1 MSCRLHTSLAAR
13 LQNRFRRFAEDNR
26 GLAAVEFA
34 MIAAPFFFLIFGLL
48 EICMIF
54 IMSSILDHAVSEAS
68 RPLRTGEGQKAEI
81 NADQFRDSVCERL
94 MGILDCDNR
103 LHIDVR
109 AVDGFASTPT
119 GSPVDAMGNIDPDQF
134 EFQPGG
140 PNDIVA
146 VRIFYEWDL
155 MAPGISMPLRNM
167 SGNKHLMSAS
177 AVFRNEPFVGS

>member
-1 MSCRLHTSLAAR
+1 MSFSVRTSLSAR
-13 LQNRFRRFAEDNR
+13 LQNRFRRFADDNR

-48 EICMIF
+48 EIAMIF

-68 RPLRTGEGQKAEI
+68 RPLRTGQAQKAEI
-81 NADQFRDSVCERL
+81 TADQFRDSVCEKL

-109 AVDGFASTPT
+109 SVEGFANTPSSTPVDGA
-119 GSPVDAMGNIDPDQF
+119 GNIDPDQF
-134 EFQPGG
+134 DFQPGKA
-140 PNDIVA
+140 NDIVA

-167 SGNKHLMSAS
+167 AGNKHLMSAS
-177 AVFRNEPFVGS
+177 AVFRNEPFES

>member
-1 MSCRLHTSLAAR
+1 MSCSYNASLTAR
-13 LQNRFRRFAEDNR
+13 LKDRFRRFAEDNR

-34 MIAAPFFFLIFGLL
+34 MIAAPFFFLLFGLL

-68 RPLRTGEGQKAEI
+68 RPLRTGQAQKAEI
-81 NADQFRDSVCERL
+81 NADQFRESVCERL

-109 AVDGFASTPT
+109 EIDGFASTPT
-119 GSPVDAMGNIDPDQF
+119 GSPVDALGNIDPDQF
-134 EFQPGG
+134 DFQPGG

-146 VRIFYEWDL
+146 VRIFYEWNL
-155 MAPGISMPLRNM
+155 IAPGISMPLRNM

-177 AVFRNEPFVGS
+177 VVFRNEPFGN